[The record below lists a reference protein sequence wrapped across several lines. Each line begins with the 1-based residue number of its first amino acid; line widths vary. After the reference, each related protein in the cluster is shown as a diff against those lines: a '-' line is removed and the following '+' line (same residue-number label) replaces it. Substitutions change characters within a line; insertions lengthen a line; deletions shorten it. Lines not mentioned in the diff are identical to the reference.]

1 MAAFETGS
9 ICFRTKGRN
18 AGEKVVV
25 VESPK
30 KGMAVVEGMR
40 SKKGKANIMH
50 LWPTGKK
57 TNLSGTFT
65 KKELKAAFEQAGV

>member
-9 ICFRTKGRN
+9 ICFRTKGKN

-25 VESPK
+25 IEAAK
-30 KGMAVVEGMR
+30 KGMVVVEGVR

-57 TNLSGTFT
+57 VQLGNAFT